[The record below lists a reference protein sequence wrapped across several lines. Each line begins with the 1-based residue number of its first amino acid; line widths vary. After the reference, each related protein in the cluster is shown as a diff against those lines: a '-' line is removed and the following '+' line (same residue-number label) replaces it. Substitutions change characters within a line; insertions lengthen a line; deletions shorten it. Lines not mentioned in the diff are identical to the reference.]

1 MTYKAMPMDRIKDS
15 FDRLAASGTMGVIP
29 YLTVG
34 FPTVKDTI
42 SLVQALSEGGADVIE
57 LGVPFSD
64 PIADGPTI
72 QESSFHALQQ
82 GVNLEICLEVCE
94 GLRKRGM
101 ETPLVLMGYYN
112 PILNCGIDEF
122 TEAASTAG
130 VDGIIVPDLPYE
142 ESGPLHDSCKQRGI
156 SFIPLLAPTST
167 DIRIAQSC
175 QRASGFVYCVS
186 ITGVTG
192 ARDELPDGVDAFI
205 DRVRVHTELPLA
217 VGFGISKRYQVESLS
232 RGAQAAVV
240 GSALIDLIRRSQDDI
255 RGMAVKNFVMDL
267 KGTLTT

>member
-1 MTYKAMPMDRIKDS
+1 MDRIKDT
-15 FDRLAASGTMGVIP
+15 FDRLAVSGTMGIIP

-34 FPTVKDTI
+34 FPTVEDTAY
-42 SLVQALSEGGADVIE
+42 LVRALAEGGADVIE

-72 QESSFHALQQ
+72 QESSFHALKQ
-82 GVNLEICLEVCE
+82 GVNLGICLQVCE
-94 GLRKRGM
+94 TLRKSGL

-112 PILNCGIDEF
+112 PILNYGIDEF
-122 TEAASTAG
+122 SKAASNAG

-142 ESGPLHDSCKQRGI
+142 ESGPLHDSCVQYGLN
-156 SFIPLLAPTST
+156 FIPLLAPTST
-167 DIRIAQSC
+167 NARIAQSC
-175 QRASGFVYCVS
+175 EIAGGFVYCVS

-192 ARDELPDGVDAFI
+192 ARDELPEGLDAFI
-205 DRVRVHTELPLA
+205 ARVKAHTALPVA

-232 RGAQAAVV
+232 QGAQAAVV
-240 GSALIDLIRRSQDDI
+240 GSALINLIRESEDGI
-255 RGMAVKNFVMDL
+255 RETAVKNFVMDL